1 MMIIS
6 SIISYKINDSSTF
19 SLCIIT
25 IVLWIDMFDRALLAI
40 EYVDI
45 RITSTYLA
53 LQEMVSND

>member
-1 MMIIS
+1 MMIMS
-6 SIISYKINDSSTF
+6 SIISNKINDSSTF

-45 RITSTYLA
+45 RITSTYLT
-53 LQEMVSND
+53 LQEMVSNG

>member
-1 MMIIS
+1 MMIMS
-6 SIISYKINDSSTF
+6 SIISNKINDSSTF